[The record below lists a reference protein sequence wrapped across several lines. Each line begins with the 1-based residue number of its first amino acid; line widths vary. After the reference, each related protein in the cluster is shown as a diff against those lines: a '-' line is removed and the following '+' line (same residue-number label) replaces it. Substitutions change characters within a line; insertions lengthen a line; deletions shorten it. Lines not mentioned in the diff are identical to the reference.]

1 MQDRRKSAGCRRR
14 RRSTTSSL
22 HSFQSLCLE
31 AFFSARSGAHACR
44 PLHLSKHPLPS
55 SRQHHGGSSVSST
68 SSGIKRDHQQQIL
81 SCWPSSRGG
90 TAWVPAR
97 SLDFR
102 QHGTAVPAP
111 QDQLFGKT
119 RSGPGRRRRR
129 HYSSGG
135 GGAAAAAAGHGARW
149 PKRPRQW
156 RGTRTAAPRHRGQR
170 MDNTLRLAIGSGSMS
185 EGAAPTTSWCWLLV
199 LVAAPDPPTDS
210 MISCART
217 GFWLR
222 RLYC

>member
-1 MQDRRKSAGCRRR
+1 MAAAAFLAQALAPNEIINNKSSAAGPAHW
-14 RRSTTSSL
+14 L
-22 HSFQSLCLE
+22 GQPGCLD
-31 AFFSARSGAHACR
+31 F
-44 PLHLSKHPLPS
+44 
-55 SRQHHGGSSVSST
+55 
-68 SSGIKRDHQQQIL
+68 
-81 SCWPSSRGG
+81 
-90 TAWVPAR
+90 R